1 MIMMLP
7 MISHTTVMPG
17 LYFLIILCNLRVAR
31 LLDVFIAYFPQM
43 LMAVIQVSR
52 PEGGWVDRVGEVQ
65 V

>member
-1 MIMMLP
+1 MIMMLQ

-31 LLDVFIAYFPQM
+31 LLDAY
-43 LMAVIQVSR
+43 
-52 PEGGWVDRVGEVQ
+52 GGDPSTCLDQRVVGWTGVGEVQ